1 MPTNQD
7 NIRKA
12 LDSFEDDKYTD
23 AKDILSKEITSAKND
38 FLKDRLGLK
47 DPIETSTEN
56 EED

>member
-1 MPTNQD
+1 MAVDQEQ
-7 NIRKA
+7 IRRA